1 MNGQALLLVGI
12 GSLVLAFMIPIVLWH
27 ARSAT
32 GSVAQ
37 SLASLDRVS
46 LARAPEG
53 VTAEQP
59 AGGSGGLLLTKFGAL
74 SSLAPAVYRAR
85 IQELL
90 DKAGNPPDWS
100 LHRLFG
106 YKVIG
111 AIGVAAFGA
120 LVGIHSPAR
129 FVTLLVIG
137 SLIGFFVPD
146 ILVYN
151 AGTKRQQQIQR
162 ALPDALDMLTV
173 SVEAGLGFDAALS
186 QVARNT
192 EGPIAGEFFRVLQE
206 MQIGKSRTDA
216 LRGLGE
222 RTTVMDM
229 RTFASAIVQADS
241 LGIPIA
247 TVLREQ
253 AKDMRLKR
261 HQRAEEQ
268 AQKVT
273 VKIMFPVVLCILP
286 SLFVIVIGP
295 GAINIVHAFSQRG

>member
-1 MNGQALLLVGI
+1 MNGQALLLIGI
-12 GSLVLAFMIPIVLWH
+12 GCMSLALVIPVVLWH
-27 ARSAT
+27 TSSAA
-32 GSVAQ
+32 GGVVQ
-37 SLASLDRVS
+37 SLAAIDRITLV
-46 LARAPEG
+46 RPPEE
-53 VTAEQP
+53 AI
-59 AGGSGGLLLTKFGAL
+59 AGGSRAVSRGSVLQRFGNL
-74 SSLAPAVYRAR
+74 SSLAPASYRAR

-90 DKAGNPPDWS
+90 DKAGNPPEWGIQ
-100 LHRLFG
+100 RLFS
-106 YKVIG
+106 YKVLAG
-111 AIGVAAFGA
+111 IGVAAFGG
-120 LVGIHSPAR
+120 LIGIHSPPR
-129 FVTLLVIG
+129 FVTLLLFG
-137 SLIGFFVPD
+137 ALIGFFLPD
-146 ILVYN
+146 LLVYN
-151 AGTKRQQQIQR
+151 SGIRRQQQIQK

-173 SVEAGLGFDAALS
+173 SVEAGLGFDAALA

-192 EGPIAGEFFRVLQE
+192 TGPIAGEFFRVLQE

-229 RTFASAIVQADS
+229 RAFASAIVQADA

-247 TVLREQ
+247 SVLREQ
-253 AKDMRLKR
+253 ARDMRLKR

-295 GAINIVHAFSQRG
+295 GAINIIHAFSGR